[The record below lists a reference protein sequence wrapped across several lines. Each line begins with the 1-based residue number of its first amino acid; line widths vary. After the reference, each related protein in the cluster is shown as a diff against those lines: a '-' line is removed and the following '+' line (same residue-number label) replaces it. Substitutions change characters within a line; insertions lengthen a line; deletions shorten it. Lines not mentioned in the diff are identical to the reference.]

1 MLQRMGF
8 TQQAIAQL
16 QNLGLTSLEDYCDIS
31 EKDVPA
37 IMKELRRGN
46 VLVRQTSQ
54 NYLQALRYWVMRKER
69 LQVNYLPQ
77 QFTDE
82 VMRTSLQRYQCSLEP
97 PSHDM
102 IKAPEKFKEKMK
114 WRDFSEAFL
123 TYMQRMKG
131 QADFSLAYIL
141 RANEDH
147 TNIDYDDYDTI
158 EAYEEAIVPFSG
170 LQYDLDNNA
179 VFDALKSYVLGGPN
193 WTWIQDFEKRR
204 DGRGAWLALKEHFD
218 GPSNQIRLKAEAYA
232 AIRQA
237 EYKGSKNFSYELYR
251 CIHTQAHSDLAHFGE
266 PVPEVKKVKDFLDR
280 ISDSTLQ
287 PVKYT
292 IAGFSHLMSNFHE
305 AANYIGNIIDLNKK
319 NKFGQVGAAVTGRGN
334 GRGSAARRGG
344 GRDTNNKGG

>member
-1 MLQRMGF
+1 
-8 TQQAIAQL
+8 
-16 QNLGLTSLEDYCDIS
+16 
-31 EKDVPA
+31 
-37 IMKELRRGN
+37 
-46 VLVRQTSQ
+46 
-54 NYLQALRYWVMRKER
+54 
-69 LQVNYLPQ
+69 
-77 QFTDE
+77 
-82 VMRTSLQRYQCSLEP
+82 
-97 PSHDM
+97 M

-170 LQYDLDNNA
+170 LQYNLDNNA

-193 WTWIQDFEKRR
+193 RTWIQDFEKRR
-204 DGRGAWLALKEHFD
+204 DGRRAWLALKEHFD

-232 AIRQA
+232 AIRRA

-251 CIHTQAHSDLAHFGE
+251 RIHTQAHSDLARFGE
-266 PVPEVKKVKDFLDR
+266 PVPEVKKVKDILDG